1 MSEARGDIAIKSFA
15 ITFLEIINL
24 HFMLAL
30 PDQKLEIVTN
40 ETAKVK
46 LTFYFNKNNP
56 KL

>member
-1 MSEARGDIAIKSFA
+1 MSEARGDIAIKSLA

-46 LTFYFNKNNP
+46 LTFYFNKNNL

>member
-30 PDQKLEIVTN
+30 PDQKQEIVTN

-46 LTFYFNKNNP
+46 LTFYFNRII
-56 KL
+56 